1 MILYMMVIPI
11 MLLKIIFIYPQE
23 NGPAERFNGILI
35 SAC

>member
-1 MILYMMVIPI
+1 MIFFMIVITIMIL
-11 MLLKIIFIYPQE
+11 KTIFLNPQE